1 MIEME
6 LTGDDIVRVLQQL
19 HDSGQDL
26 TPALK
31 DIGEEL
37 INSTKQRFADEKAP
51 DGSSWVKLSDVTID
65 NKGHD
70 NKLAGESGQLAKQF
84 HAEASSHELVVANL
98 QPYAAMQH
106 FGGKKSDFPHL
117 WGDIPARPFMGVS
130 SGDREEIFKILSD
143 FLD

>member
-6 LTGDDIVRVLQQL
+6 LTGDDIVQILNQL
-19 HDSGQDL
+19 RSSGQDL
-26 TPALK
+26 TPAPK

-37 INSTKQRFADEKAP
+37 IGSTKDRFNDEKAP
-51 DGSSWVKLSDVTID
+51 DGSGWATLSDVTID

-84 HAEASSHELVVANL
+84 SYEASSSELVVANL

-117 WGDIPARPFMGVS
+117 WGDIPARPFMGIS
-130 SGDREEIFKILSD
+130 SSDRDEIFAILTD
-143 FLD
+143 

>member
-19 HDSGQDL
+19 RDNGQDL
-26 TPALK
+26 KPALK
-31 DIGEEL
+31 DIGEKL
-37 INSTKQRFADEKAP
+37 INSTKDRFTAEKAP
-51 DGSSWVKLSDVTID
+51 DGSDWEKLSDITIA
-65 NKGHD
+65 NKGHA
-70 NKLAGESGQLAKQF
+70 NKLAGESGQLASRFSYQ
-84 HAEASSHELVVANL
+84 ANDHELVLSNL
-98 QPYAAMQH
+98 QPYATMQH